1 MTKEITEKDITTI
14 FNTMDDNTGEINK
27 LLEQEIT
34 DGVDNTDAVME
45 LVRTNYQLIRNIY
58 HRS

>member
-1 MTKEITEKDITTI
+1 MTKGLTEKDINNA
-14 FNTMDDNTGEINK
+14 FNGADKNTEKIIK

-45 LVRTNYQLIRNIY
+45 LVRDNYRLITSLF
-58 HRS
+58 H

>member
-1 MTKEITEKDITTI
+1 MTLTEKDINNA
-14 FNTMDDNTGEINK
+14 FNGADKNTEKIIK

-45 LVRTNYQLIRNIY
+45 LVRDNYRLITSLF
-58 HRS
+58 H

>member
-1 MTKEITEKDITTI
+1 MTKGLTEKDINNA
-14 FNTMDDNTGEINK
+14 FNGADKNTEKIIK

-45 LVRTNYQLIRNIY
+45 LVRDSYRLLTSLF
-58 HRS
+58 H